1 MRLIYITLRKTQTPK
16 TFYEVVYPAL
26 VRSLGLPRNYK
37 PIRVPGLC
45 QALEDALERV
55 KGKPSEIAIV
65 TNGAGNQKRIDA
77 LLSLLPGNLIVNI
90 FLLDRPNNS
99 RQGTRRQ
106 DPSRR
111 NVFYIALGID
121 ELPIQAQKES

>member
-1 MRLIYITLRKTQTPK
+1 
-16 TFYEVVYPAL
+16 
-26 VRSLGLPRNYK
+26 
-37 PIRVPGLC
+37 VPGLC